1 MARDMGTPSTSRSG
15 FAAQTRSPSD
25 PRQVIATFDDY
36 ASAEQLVDRLSDRG
50 FPVERTAIVARDLKL
65 VEQVTGRLTTGRAAL
80 NGALSG
86 GLAGLLI
93 GWLFGAFDW
102 WNPIIASGWL
112 ALWGL
117 LFGLVVGAIMGAL
130 GHYLLRGRRDFA
142 SVGAM
147 QAAHYDV
154 VVDEAVAD
162 EAARVVE
169 EDRITA

>member
-1 MARDMGTPSTSRSG
+1 MRTPSTPRSG
-15 FAAQTRSPSD
+15 FAAQTQSPSQ
-25 PRQVIATFDDY
+25 PRRVIATFDDY
-36 ASAEQLVDRLSDRG
+36 ASAERLVDRLSDRG
-50 FPVERTAIVARDLKL
+50 FPVERTAIVGRDLKL

-93 GWLFGAFDW
+93 GWLFGAFNW
-102 WNPIIASGWL
+102 WDPVIASGWL

-117 LFGLVVGAIMGAL
+117 LFGLVIGAIMGGL

-147 QAAHYDV
+147 QAEHYDV
-154 VVDEAVAD
+154 VVDEDVAD
-162 EAARVVE
+162 EAARVAAQ
-169 EDRITA
+169 DRSTA